1 MTQFVKTSIKTA
13 ARHPVN
19 FALGLAPA
27 VAFLMIGAALLLA

>member
-19 FALGLAPA
+19 LALGLAPV
-27 VAFLMIGAALLLA
+27 VAFLLIGAALLVA